1 MGRKRSIEDDE
12 LLAAARAVF
21 VEKGINAPTKEIAR
35 RAGISEGILFQRFTT
50 KEDLFFAAMM
60 PPAGTDLSALL
71 ANPDLGGKELIRR
84 VTLELTAYFRLLL
97 PSFIPLISHP
107 AFRFEEFAHRHPQS
121 PLFRLRYQL
130 VELAIRERA
139 AGRLGDAPPPSV
151 AALIWSTAFTIAFF
165 EQIGA
170 HGGRI
175 DDGIVTGAIEAL
187 WTGLAPR
194 NG

>member
-1 MGRKRSIEDDE
+1 MGRKRTISDEE
-12 LLAAARAVF
+12 LLETARVAF
-21 VEKGINAPTKEIAR
+21 VELGIGAPAKEIAR
-35 RAGISEGILFQRFTT
+35 RAGVSEGVLFQRFTT
-50 KEDLFFAAMM
+50 KEDLFFAAMI

-84 VTLELTAYFRLLL
+84 VTLQLTAYFRLLL

-121 PLFRLRYQL
+121 PLFRLRFQL
-130 VELAIRERA
+130 VELALRERQ
-139 AGRLGDAPPPSV
+139 AGRLGDAPAPSV

>member
-1 MGRKRSIEDDE
+1 MGRKRSIADEE
-12 LLAAARAVF
+12 LLATARAVF
-21 VEKGINAPTKEIAR
+21 VEKGIAAPVKENAR
-35 RAGISEGILFQRFTT
+35 RAGISEGILFQRFAT

-60 PPAGTDLSALL
+60 PPAGTDLSDVLH
-71 ANPDLGGKELIRR
+71 NTELGGRELIRR
-84 VTLELTAYFRLLL
+84 VTLQLTAYFRLLL
-97 PSFIPLISHP
+97 PSFVPLISHP
-107 AFRFEEFAHRHPQS
+107 AFRFEEFAQRHPRS
-121 PLFRLRYQL
+121 PLFRLRIQL
-130 VELAIRERA
+130 VELAIRERD
-139 AGRLGDAPPPSV
+139 AGRLGDVQPPAV

-194 NG
+194 TG